1 MANFLAS
8 LDMLGQFILFKVY
21 PATTGSTHN
30 QAFKPAAGGSIVL
43 VTIYKDRIT
52 EKKNVAPS
60 LTQYKDY

>member
-52 EKKNVAPS
+52 EKK
-60 LTQYKDY
+60 KM